1 MNETR
6 LAQIGIIVTEK
17 ESVAVLN
24 GILSEYGDY
33 IIGRMGLPLRE
44 RGINV
49 ISIVIDAPGDV
60 INALTGKIGS
70 LSGASAKSLFAKI

>member
-70 LSGASAKSLFAKI
+70 LPGASAKSLFAKI